1 MKEINVNVQMIS
13 EVASNW
19 SNVDTCSTQE
29 KLVTVQSITGVS
41 PGNKED

>member
-1 MKEINVNVQMIS
+1 MNVQMIS

-19 SNVDTCSTQE
+19 SNVDTQE
-29 KLVTVQSITGVS
+29 KLVTVKSITGVS